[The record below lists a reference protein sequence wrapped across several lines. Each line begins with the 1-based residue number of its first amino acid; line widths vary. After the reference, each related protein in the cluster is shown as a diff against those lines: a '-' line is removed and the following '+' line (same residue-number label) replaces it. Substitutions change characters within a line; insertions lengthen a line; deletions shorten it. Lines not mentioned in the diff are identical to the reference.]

1 MTRQTTERTTV
12 RLPPELLRRAKRKA
26 AAEGRTLTSLIED
39 GLWLVVAEPQM
50 ILADVN
56 VLIYAFRRDVPEN
69 ALCRP
74 WLDNVILSDTRFG
87 VSPLALSALV
97 RITTNPRAY
106 RIPSSHDDAFGF
118 CEDLLTQPH
127 CQIVEPGRRHW
138 DIFKRLCVETD
149 TRGPR
154 VTDAW
159 FAALAI
165 EWGCEWITLDRD
177 YARFPGLKWQ
187 VPAATGR

>member
-1 MTRQTTERTTV
+1 
-12 RLPPELLRRAKRKA
+12 
-26 AAEGRTLTSLIED
+26 
-39 GLWLVVAEPQM
+39 M

-56 VLIYAFRRDVPEN
+56 VLIYAFRRDVPQH

-74 WLDNVILSDTRFG
+74 WLDRIILGDARFG
-87 VSPLALSALV
+87 VSLLALTAVV

-106 RIPSSHDDAFGF
+106 KTPSTIPEAFGF
-118 CEDLLTQPH
+118 CEDVLGQPH
-127 CQIVEPGRRHW
+127 CQIVEPGERHW
-138 DIFKRLCVETD
+138 PIFRRLCVETD
-149 TRGPR
+149 TRGSR

-165 EWGCEWITLDRD
+165 EWGCDWVTLDRD

-187 VPAATGR
+187 VPTAS